1 MLDQLLLL
9 PRADHR
15 GGYGK
20 EVAGLHRRQG
30 RRSLAVEGVELHPGG
45 ALFEQHGDDM
55 AAGRARV
62 DVERQTQLLRKTDEA
77 FEDFALQF
85 PVRFFLTAQ

>member
-1 MLDQLLLL
+1 M
-9 PRADHR
+9 
-15 GGYGK
+15 GYGK
-20 EVAGLHRRQG
+20 EVSGLHCRQG
-30 RRSLAVEGVELHPGG
+30 RRCLAVEGVQLHPGG

-62 DVERQTQLLRKTDEA
+62 DVERQAQLLRKMDETL
-77 FEDFALQF
+77 EDFALQL